1 MVIGLISLCVD
12 GLKELPG
19 LITLLSPPL
28 LLNDVNVKFVD
39 LRLEMV
45 AKLFHV

>member
-1 MVIGLISLCVD
+1 MVIGLISLCV
-12 GLKELPG
+12 GGSKELPG

-28 LLNDVNVKFVD
+28 LVNDANVKFVD

-45 AKLFHV
+45 AKSFHV